1 MERSTTTPDAFIA
14 TLPEDQRA
22 DIATLDAVIAE
33 EMAGLE
39 HVLWEGIL
47 WGGSHQRIIGYGGDR
62 YTNRSG
68 KEVDWYLVGLARQK
82 DHITLYVNAV
92 DGGTYLI
99 RDYESRLGKV
109 RVGSAHAT
117 FRRASD
123 VDQGV
128 LRELLRRTRS
138 VRGI

>member
-1 MERSTTTPDAFIA
+1 MERSTTTPDGFIA
-14 TLPEDQRA
+14 SLPEDQRA

-39 HVLWEGIL
+39 RVLWEGVL

-99 RDYESRLGKV
+99 RDYGSRLGKV
-109 RVGSAHAT
+109 RIGSAHAT

-123 VDQGV
+123 VDQDV
-128 LRELLRRTRS
+128 LRELLRRTRN

>member
-39 HVLWEGIL
+39 RVLWEGVL

-82 DHITLYVNAV
+82 DHITLYANAV

-99 RDYESRLGKV
+99 RDYGPRLGKV
-109 RVGSAHAT
+109 KVGSAHAT

-123 VDQGV
+123 VDHGA
-128 LRELLRRTRS
+128 LRELLRRTRD